1 MRNKIILLILIYF
14 FNLSALADNINISA
28 KNIILDKNNSNS
40 VFKNEVSV
48 LTVEGDKIESDYA
61 EYNKETGILILK
73 DNIIFK
79 DKLDNTLTTN
89 FLEYKEY
96 EKILITSGPT
106 KIITSENYVLDG
118 YDLSLDKNKNLVVSK
133 KKQ

>member
-14 FNLSALADNINISA
+14 FNLSASANNISISA

-61 EYNKETGILILK
+61 EYNKETE
-73 DNIIFK
+73 F
-79 DKLDNTLTTN
+79 T
-89 FLEYKEY
+89 
-96 EKILITSGPT
+96 
-106 KIITSENYVLDG
+106 
-118 YDLSLDKNKNLVVSK
+118 
-133 KKQ
+133 